1 MGDIPVVVVNST
13 KTAKELM
20 EDPNLFNER
29 APAPVLNDYFKGRG
43 LAGAHHPNGFW
54 KDQRKFVSNIIRT
67 LSGSGYKSF
76 EVKLQE
82 EINYLKKNIRQ
93 KADGRPFDIL
103 QSLQMT
109 AANFIWVLTI
119 GERFHHNDGFH
130 QNVVKL
136 LYDSLQ
142 SMKYVTAS
150 LIFPSMLR
158 IPGNSVSKLFS
169 YLDQL
174 YVMLGQKI
182 KDYRG
187 IKPSGGQTSEDFV
200 GLFMKEMD
208 KYKDDPSKAP
218 AYLNEDNLLFVLQD
232 FFLAGVDTT
241 SSTLYWLFLYLARN
255 PSIQRKAFAHIQS
268 VSGHRNSVAL
278 EDYGKLPFIN
288 ALVMETLR
296 VTAMVPIVARS
307 NIHDFE
313 FRGHKIPQGTWFLFN
328 FYNMANDASTW
339 HEPASFIP
347 ERFLDTEGNL
357 AWNENFKPF
366 GFGRRNCL
374 GESMAKKE
382 IFLLLAN
389 LLKEFEF
396 SVEDESNLP
405 TVEPNTGLMRVPQ
418 AYRVRVRDRS
428 AKLTTNG
435 HCKPSGLN
443 VQSTLPLDI
452 ELWSSDVKLTCKN

>member
-1 MGDIPVVVVNST
+1 M
-13 KTAKELM
+13 
-20 EDPNLFNER
+20 
-29 APAPVLNDYFKGRG
+29 
-43 LAGAHHPNGFW
+43 
-54 KDQRKFVSNIIRT
+54 
-67 LSGSGYKSF
+67 SGSGYKSF

-109 AANFIWVLTI
+109 AANLIWVLTI

-130 QNVVKL
+130 QSVVKL

-288 ALVMETLR
+288 VRNITLLGKYSK
-296 VTAMVPIVARS
+296 VVPVSGRS
-307 NIHDFE
+307 
-313 FRGHKIPQGTWFLFN
+313 PSLLPCGTLFGTK
-328 FYNMANDASTW
+328 M
-339 HEPASFIP
+339 I
-347 ERFLDTEGNL
+347 
-357 AWNENFKPF
+357 
-366 GFGRRNCL
+366 
-374 GESMAKKE
+374 
-382 IFLLLAN
+382 
-389 LLKEFEF
+389 LLKTWDNKGKNCTKFITLYRCAMLF
-396 SVEDESNLP
+396 SVVISLRHIIVYN
-405 TVEPNTGLMRVPQ
+405 
-418 AYRVRVRDRS
+418 
-428 AKLTTNG
+428 
-435 HCKPSGLN
+435 
-443 VQSTLPLDI
+443 
-452 ELWSSDVKLTCKN
+452 